1 MQCEHTV
8 SSMMDYLDGELPG
21 NAARAIECHLAGC
34 SSCAARYHFERA
46 LKKRLQAAARVPPP
60 PRLRRRL
67 AEMLRQDTAWSHGP
81 G

>member
-21 NAARAIECHLAGC
+21 NAARAVECHLAGC

-46 LKKRLQAAARVPPP
+46 LKERLQQAARVSPP

-67 AEMLRQDTAWSHGP
+67 AEMLRQDKTGPDGP